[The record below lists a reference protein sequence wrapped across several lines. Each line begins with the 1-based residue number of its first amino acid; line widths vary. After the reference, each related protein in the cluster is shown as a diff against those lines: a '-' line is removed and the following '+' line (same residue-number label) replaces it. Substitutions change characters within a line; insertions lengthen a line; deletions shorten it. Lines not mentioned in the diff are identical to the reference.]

1 MRLLIT
7 RGAAEGAALARAL
20 EARGHRCLLEP
31 LFEIHPV
38 AVPQEAL
45 RRDLEDVQALLFTSA
60 NGVRAFA
67 ALEPGRAWP
76 VFAVGDATAA
86 AARGAGFATVESA
99 GGAVEDLAALA
110 AKGLRTTDGPLFH
123 AAASAVAGD
132 LKGALE
138 AAGFAVRRRVLYEA
152 RPAQAF
158 SPETGRALTA
168 GAIDA
173 VLFFSPRTGASFVSL
188 ARTAGLGGACGGCH
202 AVCLSAAVADRLTDL
217 PWAGLHVAR
226 RPTTESLI
234 SRLETLA
241 ASTDEFARR
250 NDGSE
255 GTGGST
261 KRIAAAMAEGTES
274 DDAPAKDR
282 DADRTPAGGGS
293 ADAPA
298 LQVIGAF
305 GGIRPMAGK
314 LAVAVSTVQGWR
326 ERAAIPAGRHADILR
341 AARDHNIALDQALL
355 NDASHPP
362 AGGAPSRPESA
373 KPRVSPK
380 AAPQAARATSQGAT
394 SQEPAAKPAAASAP
408 SAAAKAAA
416 AASGGTARTSKAP
429 SGAAA
434 PKAPSG
440 PSPEK
445 AAGKSPGP
453 STGSVSAGSASG
465 SASGKP
471 PGSVPASSRPAQA
484 APPPARVSPA
494 RVSPARA
501 SPERASP
508 ERASMKKRDGLL
520 PGFLLGAVVAAA
532 VFLGTVVTRE
542 HWEPVAAGLL
552 PGGGPAGGPTAEETA
567 AALDAALET
576 RLAKR
581 FETEAAALEAAIQA
595 LPRVDGDALS
605 RRLDGLE
612 RQFAARPADSG
623 DLTALEATVR
633 DLQARLAAAEASG
646 EARSAANDTLIA
658 LQADRDALA
667 GSVAALK
674 DQLAELSAANAALQD
689 AVAAQASQ
697 SGATSLDRNVAL
709 VLALGQL
716 RDALRGAG
724 GYGAELA
731 QVQSLMEADDDLRA
745 AIAPLTR
752 FADSGVPTLAGLQ
765 RSFPAMAR
773 AVVAAGQGGDSDGLF
788 AGVVRSVSSIVTVR
802 PVGEVEGGGAGP
814 AVARAEA
821 RLRDGDLAGALA
833 ALEDL
838 TGRAA
843 AAAAEWRGQAEV
855 RLAADRAVAA
865 LAARAIGQLA
875 PAGG

>member
-7 RGAAEGAALARAL
+7 RGAADGAALARTL

-38 AVPQEAL
+38 AVPREAL
-45 RRDLEDVQALLFTSA
+45 RRDLEGVRALLFTSA
-60 NGVRAFA
+60 NAVRAFA

-76 VFAVGDATAA
+76 VLAVGDATAA

-99 GGAVEDLAALA
+99 GGDVEDLAALA
-110 AKGLRTTDGPLFH
+110 AKRLRTADGPLFH

-152 RPAQAF
+152 RPAETF

-173 VLFFSPRTGASFVSL
+173 ILFFSPRTGTGFVSL
-188 ARTAGLGGACGGCH
+188 ARKAGLGGACGGCH
-202 AVCLSAAVADRLTDL
+202 AVCLSAAVADRLADL

-241 ASTDEFARR
+241 ASTDGLATR

-255 GTGGST
+255 RNDGGT
-261 KRIAAAMAEGTES
+261 KRIAEAMAEGTRS
-274 DDAPAKDR
+274 DGVPAKDR
-282 DADRTPAGGGS
+282 DANGTPAGGGS

-314 LAVAVSTVQGWR
+314 LAVAVSTVQGWS
-326 ERAAIPAGRHADILR
+326 ERAAIPADRHADILR
-341 AARDHNIALDQALL
+341 AAQEHDIALDPALL
-355 NDASHPP
+355 NDSGRPP
-362 AGGAPSRPESA
+362 AGGPPSKPESA
-373 KPRVSPK
+373 KPRVPPK
-380 AAPQAARATSQGAT
+380 AAPRAARATSRTT
-394 SQEPAAKPAAASAP
+394 SPTTSKEPAAKPAA
-408 SAAAKAAA
+408 
-416 AASGGTARTSKAP
+416 SKAP
-429 SGAAA
+429 SGR
-434 PKAPSG
+434 
-440 PSPEK
+440 SPEK
-445 AAGKSPGP
+445 AADKSPGP
-453 STGSVSAGSASG
+453 STGSVSTGSASG

-471 PGSVPASSRPAQA
+471 TGSVPASSRPAQA

-494 RVSPARA
+494 RASPARAIPERAIPARA
-501 SPERASP
+501 SPETAG
-508 ERASMKKRDGLL
+508 MKKRDGLL
-520 PGFLLGAVVAAA
+520 PGFLLGAVGAAA
-532 VFLGTVVTRE
+532 VFLVTVVTRE
-542 HWEPVAAGLL
+542 HWEPLAAALL
-552 PGGGPAGGPTAEETA
+552 PGGESAGGPTAEETA

-576 RLAKR
+576 RLATR
-581 FETEAAALEAAIQA
+581 FDTRAAALETAIRQA

-605 RRLDGLE
+605 RRIDGLE
-612 RQFAARPADSG
+612 RQLAARPADNG
-623 DLTALEATVR
+623 DLIALEATVR
-633 DLQARLAAAEASG
+633 DLQTRLAAAEASG

-658 LQADRDALA
+658 LQGDRDALA
-667 GSVAALK
+667 GSLAALQ
-674 DQLAELSAANAALQD
+674 DQLAALSAANAALQD
-689 AVAAQASQ
+689 AVAARASQ
-697 SGATSLDRNVAL
+697 GGATALDRNVAL

-731 QVQSLMEADDDLRA
+731 QVRSLMEADDDLRA
-745 AIAPLTR
+745 AIEPLTR
-752 FADSGVPTLAGLQ
+752 FADSGVPTLPGLQ
-765 RSFPAMAR
+765 RGFPAMAR
-773 AVVAAGQGGDSDGLF
+773 AVVAAGRGGDSDGLF
-788 AGVVRSVSSIVTVR
+788 AGIVRSLSSIVTVR
-802 PVGEVEGGGAGP
+802 PLGEVEGGGAGP
-814 AVARAEA
+814 TVARAEA

-833 ALEDL
+833 ALGDL

-843 AAAAEWRGQAEV
+843 DAAAAWRGRAEA

-865 LAARAIGQLA
+865 LAARAIEQLA

>member
-7 RGAAEGAALARAL
+7 RGAAEGAALARTL

-45 RRDLEDVQALLFTSA
+45 RRDLEGAQALLFTSA

-76 VFAVGDATAA
+76 VLAVGDATAA

-202 AVCLSAAVADRLTDL
+202 AVCLSAAVADRLADL

-255 GTGGST
+255 RAGGGT
-261 KRIAAAMAEGTES
+261 KRIAEAMAEGTGS

-355 NDASHPP
+355 SDTSHPP

-380 AAPQAARATSQGAT
+380 TAPQAARATAQATSQGAT

-416 AASGGTARTSKAP
+416 AASGGRARTSKAP

-434 PKAPSG
+434 SKAPSG

-445 AAGKSPGP
+445 AADKSPGP

-494 RVSPARA
+494 R
-501 SPERASP
+501 
-508 ERASMKKRDGLL
+508 ASMKKRDGLL

-552 PGGGPAGGPTAEETA
+552 PGGGSAGGPTAEETA

-576 RLAKR
+576 RLATR
-581 FETEAAALEAAIQA
+581 FETEAAALESALQA

-612 RQFAARPADSG
+612 RQLAARPADNG

-731 QVQSLMEADDDLRA
+731 QVLSLMEADDDLRA

-788 AGVVRSVSSIVTVR
+788 AGVVRSLSSIVTVR

-833 ALEDL
+833 ALEEL

>member
-76 VFAVGDATAA
+76 VLAVGDATAA

-152 RPAQAF
+152 RPARAF

-202 AVCLSAAVADRLTDL
+202 AVCLSAAVADRLADL

-380 AAPQAARATSQGAT
+380 GAPQGARATSQGAT

-408 SAAAKAAA
+408 SAAAKEAA
-416 AASGGTARTSKAP
+416 AASGGRARTSKAP
-429 SGAAA
+429 SGATAS
-434 PKAPSG
+434 KAPSG

-453 STGSVSAGSASG
+453 STGPVSAGSASG
-465 SASGKP
+465 SASGKL

-494 RVSPARA
+494 
-501 SPERASP
+501 RASP

-532 VFLGTVVTRE
+532 VFLGTVVTRG

-576 RLAKR
+576 RLATR

-612 RQFAARPADSG
+612 RQLAARPADSG